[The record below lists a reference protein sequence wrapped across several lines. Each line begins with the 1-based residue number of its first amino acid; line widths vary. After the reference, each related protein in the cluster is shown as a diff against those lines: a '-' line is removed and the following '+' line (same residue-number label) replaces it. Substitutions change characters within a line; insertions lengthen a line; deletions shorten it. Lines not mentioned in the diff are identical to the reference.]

1 MSYILLILPTLCSTT
16 KIGVPVF
23 PTRANTQPYQPLP
36 IFRLGEIMTGEKSLV
51 AIFICIQAP
60 LYWTSL
66 CLWGLTE
73 INILLFLLLIFLLVA
88 SFLLIYKISLYIK
101 EIHHFSV
108 PLLATFISICYLPS
122 DLVYISCA
130 SHFSVPYLRLL
141 AFKKLFFIVVN
152 KCMNLSLYLY
162 LGFVII
168 LSKIFPFQISH
179 AKSQCASTTFSISI
193 IVVKFLIHLKFL
205 LWQICTKDYAL
216 LLFRW

>member
-1 MSYILLILPTLCSTT
+1 MSYILLILPTFCSTT

-130 SHFSVPYLRLL
+130 SHFSVPYLRPL
-141 AFKKLFFIVVN
+141 AFKKLFLLLWTNAWIFLYICIWVLLSYLVRFSPF
-152 KCMNLSLYLY
+152 KFLMQNLSVLQL
-162 LGFVII
+162 
-168 LSKIFPFQISH
+168 LSAFP
-179 AKSQCASTTFSISI
+179 
-193 IVVKFLIHLKFL
+193 L
-205 LWQICTKDYAL
+205 L
-216 LLFRW
+216 